1 MTYTQKTV
9 LIAGATGYLGHF
21 LMRAYAE
28 AGYKVRALARSPE
41 KLTRSDLWI
50 DDVFV
55 GEATKSD
62 TLKGCCKDVD
72 LVVSAIG
79 ITRQKDGLTYDA
91 VDYQANSNLLSE
103 AISDGVKQ
111 FAYVH
116 VLHAERMPNIAMAQA
131 KAKFAAEL
139 ENAPIA
145 STILCPSGFF
155 SDLEEILQMAERGRV
170 YLFGDGNALI
180 SPIHGE
186 DLAQLCVEA
195 TVAGLPRVEA
205 GGPDA
210 LTQNQIA
217 KLAFAALG
225 TRPRISHVPLWLG
238 RAGVG
243 VAKAFGFRLTIGAL
257 EFFLAA
263 SSLDMSAE
271 PHGSRRLSTHFEN
284 QHARSE
290 TTALSLNTDKA
301 TFQ

>member
-1 MTYTQKTV
+1 MTHPQKTV

-21 LMRAYAE
+21 LIRAYAE
-28 AGYKVRALARSPE
+28 AGYTVRALARSPE

-50 DDVFV
+50 DAVFV
-55 GEATKSD
+55 GEATKPQ
-62 TLKGCCKDVD
+62 TLKGCCRDVD

-91 VDYQANSNLLSE
+91 VDYQANSNLLSK
-103 AISDGVKQ
+103 AISADVKQ

-116 VLHAERMPNIAMAQA
+116 VLHAERMPNIAMA
-131 KAKFAAEL
+131 KAKTKFANEL
-139 ENAPIA
+139 ENALIA

-170 YLFGDGNALI
+170 YLFGDGESLI
-180 SPIHGE
+180 SPIHGA
-186 DLAQLCVEA
+186 DLAKLCVEA
-195 TVAGLPRVEA
+195 SEACLPRVEA
-205 GGPDA
+205 GGPDI

-225 TRPRISHVPLWLG
+225 TSSRITHVPLWLG
-238 RAGVG
+238 RACVG
-243 VAKAFGFRLTIGAL
+243 TAKAFGFRSTIGPV

-271 PHGSRRLSTHFEN
+271 PHGFRRLSTHFEN
-284 QHARSE
+284 QRTRSE
-290 TTALSLNTDKA
+290 STALSLNTDKA
-301 TFQ
+301 TFE